1 MKRKSHS
8 YGYYK
13 QARQHWKKLRLSGQ
27 SCYQTPKVYVYKIPG
42 TLFYTAKPKFEGA
55 KRERL
60 FIAAERLFIAA
71 DGDRSNK
78 LLLTETDMMK
88 LWDTFW
94 QKSME
99 HPDKSCASIYDRSV
113 KRLEQIK
120 QDFSNSFHRCQQK
133 VDHPEILF
141 DAGEITVLHCELE
154 YQ

>member
-1 MKRKSHS
+1 MKRKPHS

-13 QARQHWKKLRLSGQ
+13 QARQHRKELRLRGQ

-60 FIAAERLFIAA
+60 FIAA

-88 LWDTFW
+88 AVPKEVIEPLIAQIPLRRLGQPEDIANAFVFL
-94 QKSME
+94 
-99 HPDKSCASIYDRSV
+99 ASDEASYITGVVLSVDGMARS
-113 KRLEQIK
+113 
-120 QDFSNSFHRCQQK
+120 
-133 VDHPEILF
+133 
-141 DAGEITVLHCELE
+141 
-154 YQ
+154 

>member
-1 MKRKSHS
+1 MSTRRPHS

-13 QARQHWKKLRLSGQ
+13 QARQHRKKLRLSGQ
-27 SCYQTPKVYVYKIPG
+27 SCYQTPKVYVYTIPG
-42 TLFYTAKPKFEGA
+42 TRFYTAKPKFKGA
-55 KRERL
+55 KR
-60 FIAAERLFIAA
+60 ERLFIAA

-99 HPDKSCASIYDRSV
+99 HPNESCASIYDRSV

-120 QDFSNSFHRCQQK
+120 QDTVNMFHRCQQK
-133 VDHPEILF
+133 VNPPECLF
-141 DAGEITVLHCELE
+141 EAGEVTVWRCEFK